1 MTETVLTMEYLVYG
15 LYGLAALS
23 LLLALCALVAAS
35 RARRRLRELE
45 ASLSALE
52 QSMQSAAGIFAETD
66 IRMNAACEQINQLA
80 RRQGS
85 LDAAAGQTG
94 FKQAI
99 ALSRRGASETELMD
113 TCGVSQGEARLIL
126 TMYGAGG
133 TASQFS

>member
-1 MTETVLTMEYLVYG
+1 MEYLVYG
-15 LYGLAALS
+15 LYGVAALS
-23 LLLALCALVAAS
+23 LLLAGYALVAAS

-45 ASLSALE
+45 GSLSALE

-80 RRQGS
+80 KRQGS

>member
-1 MTETVLTMEYLVYG
+1 MEYLVYG
-15 LYGLAALS
+15 LYGVAALS
-23 LLLALCALVAAS
+23 LLLAGYALVAAS
-35 RARRRLRELE
+35 RARRRLRQLE
-45 ASLSALE
+45 GSLSALE

-80 RRQGS
+80 KRQGS